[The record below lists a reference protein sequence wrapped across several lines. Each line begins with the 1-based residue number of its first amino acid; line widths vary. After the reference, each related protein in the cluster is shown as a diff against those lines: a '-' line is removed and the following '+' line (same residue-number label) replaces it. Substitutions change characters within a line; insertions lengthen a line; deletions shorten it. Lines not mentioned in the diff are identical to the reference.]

1 VAAADLVE
9 VLVTHDPPGAG
20 IGGHRDAPMFGTVIG
35 VSLSSSCRFRFQR
48 RTRPERHVAAV
59 MLEPRSAYAL
69 AGGARW
75 QWQQSIPPAKT
86 ERFSVSTARCEE
98 ALAASR
104 SRVHWPGSLGAPCRR
119 PRSGPQGGIVAT
131 ARKSA
136 TKRRGTRTGR
146 TRARPQPQPVPPP
159 ADPVVEVTASEP
171 PVPLSV
177 PEPALAGRVVP
188 PADRPLPAYRRAI
201 FFDVENTSRAEHISR
216 VLAHLAVDRA
226 GRRTEFF
233 AVGNWRVIG
242 HDTARLLA
250 RHGAQLVHS
259 APSVGVRDWSD
270 LRIAVASGVWL
281 ASARA
286 DDVIEIVSDDRAFD
300 AVGDVA
306 ASLGVAFHRLSYRG
320 LLGMPVVDV
329 PEREAPAESSHSRHG
344 GGGSRR
350 GRRGRRHGR
359 PEHAPPR
366 PMAHPPVAAAPSAVA
381 GGEEPHTAP
390 HDEIVAVVRELAHAS
405 AGRNVTLD
413 TLANALKARGFSRPP
428 GSPRLITRLRRIKEL
443 EVSRSGVITLHDG
456 TAPPPPVVE
465 PEAVAE
471 PADSG
476 DAVEERQP
484 EVATEEPEAI
494 EPGNDRRAVY
504 EPRRDDGG
512 QGRRRSRR
520 GGRRRR
526 GGRGGGGGG
535 GGGRPP
541 MGDQRQPTPREVP
554 PRDAAAREAAVRE
567 AFRTRTAPSY
577 ITGEPLA

>member
-1 VAAADLVE
+1 
-9 VLVTHDPPGAG
+9 
-20 IGGHRDAPMFGTVIG
+20 
-35 VSLSSSCRFRFQR
+35 
-48 RTRPERHVAAV
+48 
-59 MLEPRSAYAL
+59 
-69 AGGARW
+69 
-75 QWQQSIPPAKT
+75 
-86 ERFSVSTARCEE
+86 
-98 ALAASR
+98 
-104 SRVHWPGSLGAPCRR
+104 
-119 PRSGPQGGIVAT
+119 
-131 ARKSA
+131 
-136 TKRRGTRTGR
+136 
-146 TRARPQPQPVPPP
+146 
-159 ADPVVEVTASEP
+159 
-171 PVPLSV
+171 V
-177 PEPALAGRVVP
+177 PEPALAARVQ
-188 PADRPLPAYRRAI
+188 PAPERPLPATRRAI

-216 VLAHLAVDRA
+216 VIAHLAVDRG

-306 ASLGVAFHRLSYRG
+306 AGLGVTFRRLSYRG
-320 LLGMPVVDV
+320 LLGVPVADV
-329 PEREAPAESSHSRHG
+329 PEREAPVESGHARQG
-344 GGGSRR
+344 GGRSRR

-359 PEHAPPR
+359 PEHAGRPSPP
-366 PMAHPPVAAAPSAVA
+366 PSIAAVPSVHA
-381 GGEEPHTAP
+381 GTAEPHTAP
-390 HDEIVAVVRELAHAS
+390 HDEIVAVVRELAQS
-405 AGRNVTLD
+405 SSGRNVTLD

-428 GSPRLITRLRRIKEL
+428 GSPRLITRLRRIKQL

-456 TAPPPPVVE
+456 TAQRPAETETVSE
-465 PEAVAE
+465 PIEAA
-471 PADSG
+471 PL
-476 DAVEERQP
+476 
-484 EVATEEPEAI
+484 TEEPEQSAPPSAESEPEEAEVV
-494 EPGNDRRAVY
+494 EPGNDRRVQF

-535 GGGRPP
+535 GGRPP
-541 MGDQRQPTPREVP
+541 MDQRTPPRDAP

>member
-1 VAAADLVE
+1 VATAKKSAAK
-9 VLVTHDPPGAG
+9 PRSAR
-20 IGGHRDAPMFGTVIG
+20 GGRARARP
-35 VSLSSSCRFRFQR
+35 
-48 RTRPERHVAAV
+48 RPERV
-59 MLEPRSAYAL
+59 
-69 AGGARW
+69 
-75 QWQQSIPPAKT
+75 PPAPEPVPT
-86 ERFSVSTARCEE
+86 PAP
-98 ALAASR
+98 AAE
-104 SRVHWPGSLGAPCRR
+104 
-119 PRSGPQGGIVAT
+119 VAT
-131 ARKSA
+131 
-136 TKRRGTRTGR
+136 T
-146 TRARPQPQPVPPP
+146 
-159 ADPVVEVTASEP
+159 EP
-171 PVPLSV
+171 PVALSV
-177 PEPALAGRVVP
+177 PEPALAARVAPAP
-188 PADRPLPAYRRAI
+188 PERPLPTNRRAI

-216 VLAHLAVDRA
+216 VIAHLAVDRN

-281 ASARA
+281 ASARP

-306 ASLGVAFHRLSYRG
+306 ASLGVTFHRLSYRA
-320 LLGMPVVDV
+320 LLGMPVPDV
-329 PEREAPAESSHSRHG
+329 PDREEPTESAQSRHG
-344 GGGSRR
+344 GGGRSRR
-350 GRRGRRHGR
+350 GRRGRRYGR
-359 PEHAPPR
+359 PEHGARPAPSPSITAAPPVQ
-366 PMAHPPVAAAPSAVA
+366 A
-381 GGEEPHTAP
+381 EPHTAP
-390 HDEIVAVVRELAHAS
+390 HDEIVAVVRDLAQS
-405 AGRNVTLD
+405 SSGRAVTLD

-456 TAPPPPVVE
+456 TGRRPVEAVEAVEAETVAERTEAAPL
-465 PEAVAE
+465 VAE
-471 PADSG
+471 PEPPAAPAAESEADV
-476 DAVEERQP
+476 D
-484 EVATEEPEAI
+484 EPETV
-494 EPGNDRRAVY
+494 EPGNDRRFAY

-526 GGRGGGGGG
+526 GGRGGGGGAGGGGG

-541 MGDQRQPTPREVP
+541 ADPRMP
-554 PRDAAAREAAVRE
+554 PRDVPARDTAAREAAVRE